1 MAREALKAGDVFL
14 DYRITEV
21 IDAGGMGEVYRAV
34 EDYSEDVV
42 AIKCMLPRHLKRE
55 DFARRFRQEC
65 KFYPKLKHPN
75 IVRMRKAGVSPD
87 HVAYIVMNY
96 LEGRTLRK
104 LLNKAYRL
112 DFLSAMHVML
122 QVADAMTFVHSKG
135 IWHRDLKPENIMVG
149 TKADAK
155 GHVWLLDFGIAKFA
169 DGGMN
174 TDDLPDVG
182 TVRYISPEQVK
193 MLYTSSR
200 KAERVERARPDGR
213 TDIYA
218 FGAIFYEVLTGKH
231 LFLDDSEPATAEETL
246 TGHLVAAPE
255 PVHEIVP
262 DCPEFVW
269 PVVARCIAIDREER
283 YPRFDDVARDLRGLL
298 RETVPA
304 GHVLAQR
311 LARERMEAERQA
323 AFAGVAL
330 EDSAPVDDEKG
341 AAGEEETEEAGQE
354 GRMQRGSAEGEKRAR
369 RVVHVETAPLE
380 QFVAPASALPF
391 APASRLPRGRGVGHT
406 EPLPALKPL
415 ESTAKLGGTW
425 AERMAQRTGSP
436 AMPQVQAGVQG
447 YGGPSPMPQVQAG
460 VQGYGGPS
468 PLPQSPAGA
477 QGYGGPS
484 PLPQSY
490 GGPPPL
496 PQSYGGPQSP
506 AGAPGHGGSAP
517 LAQSYAGPPPLPQS
531 YGGPQS
537 YAGPPPLPQSYG
549 GPASP
554 AGAPGHGGS
563 APLAQSYAGPPPLP
577 QSYGGPQSYAGP
589 PPLPQSY
596 GGPASP
602 AGAPGHG
609 GSAPLPVIETQHA
622 TSWREAQRAAP
633 QPPQEL
639 ELPYV
644 TPQLSAMDLPR
655 AGVPLPVA
663 ARPAEPSSVTAP
675 SAGPAESLRKETPM
689 TAAPAA
695 LLTQRRRAPRAYVL
709 APLVALAL
717 TLGGVGVVLALR
729 SARDTAPAPVTGE
742 PAASAAPVESATAS
756 AAAASAATASAARTA
771 VAPAPP
777 PPEASPAA
785 PAPEATASAAA
796 ASTAEAAVEAGAAE
810 KAGAAAAAEAPAPKE
825 QPAAAK
831 EQAVANAAPVKAAPA
846 ATDDDEDFYPMPK
859 RQKSSFLRVIEE
871 RKKAAPA
878 KAAAPAQTGGTKP
891 AKPCPA
897 VGCRP
902 F

>member
-87 HVAYIVMNY
+87 HVAYIVMDY

-262 DCPEFVW
+262 DCPEFLW

-298 RETVPA
+298 RDTVPA

-330 EDSAPVDDEKG
+330 EDSTPVEDETSAAG
-341 AAGEEETEEAGQE
+341 RAGEEETEEARQE
-354 GRMQRGSAEGEKRAR
+354 GEMERGSAEGEKRAR
-369 RVVHVETAPLE
+369 RVVHGETAPLE

-391 APASRLPRGRGVGHT
+391 APASRVPRGRGVGHT
-406 EPLPALKPL
+406 EPLPALKLL

-425 AERMAQRTGSP
+425 AERMAQRTGPP
-436 AMPQVQAGVQG
+436 AMPQ
-447 YGGPSPMPQVQAG
+447 
-460 VQGYGGPS
+460 
-468 PLPQSPAGA
+468 AGA
-477 QGYGGPS
+477 QGVGGPLPPAEVRAQAYAGPPPQAQAYGGPAS
-484 PLPQSY
+484 HAGAQGHGGPPPLPQSY

-496 PQSYGGPQSP
+496 PQSYGGPPQSYGGPPQSHGGPPPLLQSYGGP
-506 AGAPGHGGSAP
+506 ASHAGVQGHGGPPP
-517 LAQSYAGPPPLPQS
+517 LPQSHGGPPLQSHGGPPLQSHGGPPPLPQS
-531 YGGPQS
+531 YG
-537 YAGPPPLPQSYG
+537 GPPPLPQSYG
-549 GPASP
+549 GPAP
-554 AGAPGHGGS
+554 HAGAQGHGG
-563 APLAQSYAGPPPLP
+563 P
-577 QSYGGPQSYAGP
+577 
-589 PPLPQSY
+589 
-596 GGPASP
+596 
-602 AGAPGHG
+602 
-609 GSAPLPVIETQHA
+609 APLPVIETQHA
-622 TSWREAQRAAP
+622 TSWRDAQRAAP
-633 QPPQEL
+633 QPPQEV

-644 TPQLSAMDLPR
+644 TPQLSAMESPR
-655 AGVPLPVA
+655 SGAPLPIV
-663 ARPAEPSSVTAP
+663 ARPVAPSSVTAP
-675 SAGPAESLRKETPM
+675 SVVPAESLRKETPM

-729 SARDTAPAPVTGE
+729 SARGTAPAPVTGE
-742 PAASAAPVESATAS
+742 PAPSAAPASAASVESATAS
-756 AAAASAATASAARTA
+756 AATASAATAA
-771 VAPAPP
+771 VAPAP

-831 EQAVANAAPVKAAPA
+831 EQAAVKEQAAAKAAPVKAAPA

-859 RQKSSFLRVIEE
+859 RQKPSFLRVIEE

-878 KAAAPAQTGGTKP
+878 KVAAPAQAGGTTP

>member
-21 IDAGGMGEVYRAV
+21 IDAGGMGEVYKAV

-75 IVRMRKAGVSPD
+75 IVRMKKAGVSPD
-87 HVAYIVMNY
+87 HVAYIVMDY

-269 PVVARCIAIDREER
+269 PVVAKCIAIDREER

-311 LARERMEAERQA
+311 LARERLEAERQA

-330 EDSAPVDDEKG
+330 EDSAPVEDE
-341 AAGEEETEEAGQE
+341 AETEEAGQE
-354 GRMQRGSAEGEKRAR
+354 GGMERGSAAAEEEKKRGR
-369 RVVHVETAPLE
+369 RVVHGETAPLE

-391 APASRLPRGRGVGHT
+391 APSSRVPRGRGVGHT

-415 ESTAKLGGTW
+415 ESTAKLSGAW
-425 AERMAQRTGSP
+425 AERMAQRAGAAATPQPPAEVRAGSYSGPLPP
-436 AMPQVQAGVQG
+436 AEVRAQAYAGPVPMAQAHGGPVPMPQSHGGPVPMPQSHGGPAPMPQS
-447 YGGPSPMPQVQAG
+447 YGGPVPMPQAYAG
-460 VQGYGGPS
+460 PPPMPPSYGGPAS
-468 PLPQSPAGA
+468 HVGAQGYHAGAQGYHAGA
-477 QGYGGPS
+477 QGYGGPP
-484 PLPQSY
+484 PLPPSYGGPASHVGAQGYHAGAQGYHAGAQGY

-496 PQSYGGPQSP
+496 P
-506 AGAPGHGGSAP
+506 
-517 LAQSYAGPPPLPQS
+517 
-531 YGGPQS
+531 
-537 YAGPPPLPQSYG
+537 
-549 GPASP
+549 
-554 AGAPGHGGS
+554 
-563 APLAQSYAGPPPLP
+563 
-577 QSYGGPQSYAGP
+577 
-589 PPLPQSY
+589 
-596 GGPASP
+596 
-602 AGAPGHG
+602 
-609 GSAPLPVIETQHA
+609 VMETQHA
-622 TSWREAQRAAP
+622 VPLREARRAAP
-633 QPPQEL
+633 QRPQEV

-644 TPQLSAMDLPR
+644 TPQLLATEASRPGTAP
-655 AGVPLPVA
+655 PIA
-663 ARPAEPSSVTAP
+663 ARPAAPSSVTAP

-689 TAAPAA
+689 TPVAA
-695 LLTQRRRAPRAYVL
+695 LLTQPRRAPRAYVL

-717 TLGGVGVVLALR
+717 TLGGVGAVLGLR
-729 SARDTAPAPVTGE
+729 TAPEPVTGE
-742 PAASAAPVESATAS
+742 PAASAAPAESATAS
-756 AAAASAATASAARTA
+756 AAAPAAALAESAAA
-771 VAPAPP
+771 VAAP
-777 PPEASPAA
+777 PPEAS
-785 PAPEATASAAA
+785 AA
-796 ASTAEAAVEAGAAE
+796 ASTAEAALEAGAVE
-810 KAGAAAAAEAPAPKE
+810 KTGAAAEAKAPAPKE
-825 QPAAAK
+825 QAAAVK
-831 EQAVANAAPVKAAPA
+831 AEPAKAAPVKAAPA
-846 ATDDDEDFYPMPK
+846 ETEDDEDFYPMPK
-859 RQKSSFLRVIEE
+859 PRKPSFLRVIEE
-871 RKKAAPA
+871 QKKAAPA
-878 KAAAPAQTGGTKP
+878 KPAAPAKQQGAKP
-891 AKPCPA
+891 AGPCA
-897 VGCRP
+897 TAGCRP

>member
-21 IDAGGMGEVYRAV
+21 IDAGGMGEVYKAV

-75 IVRMRKAGVSPD
+75 IVRMKKAGVSPD
-87 HVAYIVMNY
+87 HVAYIVMDY

-330 EDSAPVDDEKG
+330 EDSAPVEEERG
-341 AAGEEETEEAGQE
+341 AAGEEETEEARGKSVE
-354 GRMQRGSAEGEKRAR
+354 GGMGRGSAAAGEEKERGERRGR
-369 RVVHVETAPLE
+369 RVVHGETAPLE

-391 APASRLPRGRGVGHT
+391 APASRVPRGRGVGHT

-425 AERMAQRTGSP
+425 AERMAQRTGP
-436 AMPQVQAGVQG
+436 P
-447 YGGPSPMPQVQAG
+447 
-460 VQGYGGPS
+460 
-468 PLPQSPAGA
+468 PLPQAGA
-477 QGYGGPS
+477 QGYGVP
-484 PLPQSY
+484 PQRPAEVRAESY
-490 GGPPPL
+490 AVPPPR
-496 PQSYGGPQSP
+496 
-506 AGAPGHGGSAP
+506 AAEVRAE
-517 LAQSYAGPPPLPQS
+517 SYAVPPPRAAMEPQ
-531 YGGPQS
+531 
-537 YAGPPPLPQSYG
+537 YA
-549 GPASP
+549 
-554 AGAPGHGGS
+554 APS
-563 APLAQSYAGPPPLP
+563 QP
-577 QSYGGPQSYAGP
+577 
-589 PPLPQSY
+589 
-596 GGPASP
+596 
-602 AGAPGHG
+602 
-609 GSAPLPVIETQHA
+609 
-622 TSWREAQRAAP
+622 SWRETHRAAVP
-633 QPPQEL
+633 SRPEVEP
-639 ELPYV
+639 PYV
-644 TPQLSAMDLPR
+644 TPQYVAPP
-655 AGVPLPVA
+655 PLPVTGPQAVASSPYPVMVQQPAAASPPYPAMAQQPVAVVPSHPAMAQQPAAASSPYPAMAQQPAAVVPSRPEVGAPYVKPPAALMEMQRAASAPQPAA
-663 ARPAEPSSVTAP
+663 ARPVAPSSVTAP
-675 SAGPAESLRKETPM
+675 SAGPVEALRKETP
-689 TAAPAA
+689 TPTTPAA
-695 LLTQRRRAPRAYVL
+695 LLTQPRRAPKAYVL

-717 TLGGVGVVLALR
+717 TLGGVGVVLGLR
-729 SARDTAPAPVTGE
+729 SARDAGPAAVTGE
-742 PAASAAPVESATAS
+742 PAATAAPAESATAS
-756 AAAASAATASAARTA
+756 AAPPAETVP
-771 VAPAPP
+771 VAAPP
-777 PPEASPAA
+777 AEAVPEA
-785 PAPEATASAAA
+785 PAPEAA
-796 ASTAEAAVEAGAAE
+796 ASTAEAAAEAGAAE
-810 KAGAAAAAEAPAPKE
+810 KGAAAEAEAPSSKVQAE
-825 QPAAAK
+825 AAK
-831 EQAVANAAPVKAAPA
+831 EPPPAKAEAEPAKTEPAKAAAVKAAPA
-846 ATDDDEDFYPMPK
+846 AAEDDEEFYPMPK
-859 RQKSSFLRVIEE
+859 RQKPSFLRVIEE

-878 KAAAPAQTGGTKP
+878 KPAAPAKQQGAKP
-891 AKPCPA
+891 AGPCA
-897 VGCRP
+897 TAGCRP

>member
-21 IDAGGMGEVYRAV
+21 IDAGGMGEVYKAV

-75 IVRMRKAGVSPD
+75 IVRMKKAGVSPD
-87 HVAYIVMNY
+87 HVAYIVMDY

-330 EDSAPVDDEKG
+330 EDSAPVEDEKG
-341 AAGEEETEEAGQE
+341 AAGDEETEEAGQE
-354 GRMQRGSAEGEKRAR
+354 GGMERGSAAAAAKGEEKRGR
-369 RVVHVETAPLE
+369 RVVHGETAPLE

-391 APASRLPRGRGVGHT
+391 APSSRVPRGRGVGHT

-415 ESTAKLGGTW
+415 ESTAKLPGAW
-425 AERMAQRTGSP
+425 AERMAQRAGAA
-436 AMPQVQAGVQG
+436 AMPQAPAEVRAGSYAGPVPMPQSHGGPPSLPQAHGGPVPMPQAYAGPVPMPQSHGGPPSLPQSHGGPVSMPQAYAGPPPMPQAYAGPMPQSHGGRAPMPQAQG
-447 YGGPSPMPQVQAG
+447 GPAPMPQAQGGPVPMPQAYAGPVPMPQSNGGRAPMPQAQGGPVPTPQSYGGPAPMPQAYAGPPRPMPQA
-460 VQGYGGPS
+460 QGGPAS
-468 PLPQSPAGA
+468 HAGA
-477 QGYGGPS
+477 QGYGGP
-484 PLPQSY
+484 
-490 GGPPPL
+490 PPL
-496 PQSYGGPQSP
+496 P
-506 AGAPGHGGSAP
+506 
-517 LAQSYAGPPPLPQS
+517 LM
-531 YGGPQS
+531 
-537 YAGPPPLPQSYG
+537 
-549 GPASP
+549 
-554 AGAPGHGGS
+554 
-563 APLAQSYAGPPPLP
+563 
-577 QSYGGPQSYAGP
+577 
-589 PPLPQSY
+589 
-596 GGPASP
+596 
-602 AGAPGHG
+602 
-609 GSAPLPVIETQHA
+609 ETQHA
-622 TSWREAQRAAP
+622 VPLREARRAAP
-633 QPPQEL
+633 QPPQEV

-644 TPQLSAMDLPR
+644 TPQLLATEASRPGTAP
-655 AGVPLPVA
+655 PIA
-663 ARPAEPSSVTAP
+663 ARPAAPNSVTAP
-675 SAGPAESLRKETPM
+675 SAGLAESLRKETPM
-689 TAAPAA
+689 TPVAA
-695 LLTQRRRAPRAYVL
+695 LLTQPRRAPRAYVL
-709 APLVALAL
+709 APVVALAL
-717 TLGGVGVVLALR
+717 TLGGVGAVLGLR
-729 SARDTAPAPVTGE
+729 SARDTAPEPVTGE
-742 PAASAAPVESATAS
+742 PAATAAAAESATAN
-756 AAAASAATASAARTA
+756 AAAA
-771 VAPAPP
+771 
-777 PPEASPAA
+777 PPEAS
-785 PAPEATASAAA
+785 AA
-796 ASTAEAAVEAGAAE
+796 ASTAEAAVEAGAVE
-810 KAGAAAAAEAPAPKE
+810 KTGAAAEVEALAPEE
-825 QPAAAK
+825 QAAAAK
-831 EQAVANAAPVKAAPA
+831 EQAAAVKAEPAKAAPVKAAA
-846 ATDDDEDFYPMPK
+846 GTEDDEDFYPMPK
-859 RQKSSFLRVIEE
+859 RQKPSFLRVIEE

-878 KAAAPAQTGGTKP
+878 KPAPPAKQQGAKP
-891 AKPCPA
+891 AGPCA
-897 VGCRP
+897 TAGCRP

>member
-21 IDAGGMGEVYRAV
+21 IDAGGMGEVYKAV

-75 IVRMRKAGVSPD
+75 IVRMKKAGVSPD
-87 HVAYIVMNY
+87 HVAYIVMDY

-330 EDSAPVDDEKG
+330 EDSAPVEEERG
-341 AAGEEETEEAGQE
+341 AAGEEETEEARGKSVE
-354 GRMQRGSAEGEKRAR
+354 GGMGRGGAAAAKGEEKRGR

-415 ESTAKLGGTW
+415 ESTAKLAGTW
-425 AERMAQRTGSP
+425 AERMAQRTGP
-436 AMPQVQAGVQG
+436 PVMPQ
-447 YGGPSPMPQVQAG
+447 
-460 VQGYGGPS
+460 
-468 PLPQSPAGA
+468 AGA
-477 QGYGGPS
+477 QGYGVR
-484 PLPQSY
+484 PQRPAEVRAESY
-490 GGPPPL
+490 AVPPPR
-496 PQSYGGPQSP
+496 
-506 AGAPGHGGSAP
+506 AAEVRAE
-517 LAQSYAGPPPLPQS
+517 SYAVPPPRAAMEPQ
-531 YGGPQS
+531 
-537 YAGPPPLPQSYG
+537 YA
-549 GPASP
+549 
-554 AGAPGHGGS
+554 APS
-563 APLAQSYAGPPPLP
+563 QP
-577 QSYGGPQSYAGP
+577 
-589 PPLPQSY
+589 
-596 GGPASP
+596 
-602 AGAPGHG
+602 
-609 GSAPLPVIETQHA
+609 
-622 TSWREAQRAAP
+622 SWRETHRAAVP
-633 QPPQEL
+633 SRPEVEP
-639 ELPYV
+639 PYV
-644 TPQLSAMDLPR
+644 TPQYVAPPPLPVTGPQAVASSPYPAMAQHPAAASPPYPVMAQQPTAASPPYPVMAQQSAVVVPSRPEAGAPYVKPPAALMEMQR
-655 AGVPLPVA
+655 AASAPQPVA
-663 ARPAEPSSVTAP
+663 ARPVAPSSVTAP
-675 SAGPAESLRKETPM
+675 SAGPVEALRKETP
-689 TAAPAA
+689 TTPAPAA
-695 LLTQRRRAPRAYVL
+695 LLTQPRRAPKAYVL

-717 TLGGVGVVLALR
+717 TLGGVGVVLGLR
-729 SARDTAPAPVTGE
+729 SARDAGPAAVTGE
-742 PAASAAPVESATAS
+742 PAATAAPVESATAS
-756 AAAASAATASAARTA
+756 AAAPAETVPVAAPPAEAVPEAASA
-771 VAPAPP
+771 
-777 PPEASPAA
+777 E
-785 PAPEATASAAA
+785 A
-796 ASTAEAAVEAGAAE
+796 ASTAEAVEAGAAE
-810 KAGAAAAAEAPAPKE
+810 KARAAAEADAPAPKE
-825 QPAAAK
+825 QAAAPK
-831 EQAVANAAPVKAAPA
+831 EQAAAVKEAAKAAPVKAAA
-846 ATDDDEDFYPMPK
+846 ETEDDEEFYPMPK
-859 RQKSSFLRVIEE
+859 RQKPSFLRVIEE

-878 KAAAPAQTGGTKP
+878 KPAAPAKQQGAKP
-891 AKPCPA
+891 AGPCA
-897 VGCRP
+897 TAGCRP

>member
-21 IDAGGMGEVYRAV
+21 IDAGGMGEVYKAV
-34 EDYSEDVV
+34 EDYSDDVV

-75 IVRMRKAGVSPD
+75 IVRMKKAGVSPD
-87 HVAYIVMNY
+87 HVAYIVMDY

-262 DCPEFVW
+262 DCPEFLW

-298 RETVPA
+298 RDTVPA

-330 EDSAPVDDEKG
+330 EDSAPVE
-341 AAGEEETEEAGQE
+341 GEAETEEARQE
-354 GRMQRGSAEGEKRAR
+354 GGMERAGAEGEKRAR
-369 RVVHVETAPLE
+369 RVVHGETAPLE

-391 APASRLPRGRGVGHT
+391 APASRVPRGRGVGHT

-415 ESTAKLGGTW
+415 ESTAKLSGKW
-425 AERMAQRTGSP
+425 AEQMAQAR
-436 AMPQVQAGVQG
+436 AV
-447 YGGPSPMPQVQAG
+447 
-460 VQGYGGPS
+460 
-468 PLPQSPAGA
+468 
-477 QGYGGPS
+477 
-484 PLPQSY
+484 
-490 GGPPPL
+490 PPPL
-496 PQSYGGPQSP
+496 PQGGAPGV
-506 AGAPGHGGSAP
+506 AGAPPVPAEVRAG
-517 LAQSYAGPPPLPQS
+517 SYAGLPPMAEMRVEGYS
-531 YGGPQS
+531 G
-537 YAGPPPLPQSYG
+537 
-549 GPASP
+549 
-554 AGAPGHGGS
+554 
-563 APLAQSYAGPPPLP
+563 
-577 QSYGGPQSYAGP
+577 
-589 PPLPQSY
+589 
-596 GGPASP
+596 
-602 AGAPGHG
+602 
-609 GSAPLPVIETQHA
+609 PLPVRPMEAQYGA
-622 TSWREAQRAAP
+622 GPQVSQPLQYAAAVQASQPLQYAAAVQASQPLQYAAAAQASQPLQYAAAAQASQPLQYAAAVQASWSEAQRAAAP
-633 QPPQEL
+633 SRPEL
-639 ELPYV
+639 EPPYV
-644 TPQLSAMDLPR
+644 TPHSVDVPPHR
-655 AGVPLPVA
+655 AVPPPLPVTGAQRAVPPPLPGTGPQA
-663 ARPAEPSSVTAP
+663 AAPPPLPVTGPQAAAPYATPPLALMETQRAVSVQLPIAAAAPLPLPVPSSVTAP
-675 SAGPAESLRKETPM
+675 SAGAAASLRSEAPRTPV
-689 TAAPAA
+689 AVVAQP
-695 LLTQRRRAPRAYVL
+695 RRRRTSAYVL
-709 APLVALAL
+709 APVAALAL
-717 TLGGVGVVLALR
+717 TLAGVGVTLWMRA
-729 SARDTAPAPVTGE
+729 ARDAAPVPVSGE
-742 PAASAAPVESATAS
+742 PAAPVESAAPTAAAAAPTAAAVAPTAAAAAPAVAAPAPEAS
-756 AAAASAATASAARTA
+756 SAAAAPAPEAAANAAAANAAAANAAAASAADVAAEGAATEKGRTA
-771 VAPAPP
+771 AAIEATSSGKAEAPSPASGEQPAAKAPP
-777 PPEASPAA
+777 AA
-785 PAPEATASAAA
+785 KA
-796 ASTAEAAVEAGAAE
+796 AAVEAA
-810 KAGAAAAAEAPAPKE
+810 
-825 QPAAAK
+825 
-831 EQAVANAAPVKAAPA
+831 
-846 ATDDDEDFYPMPK
+846 DDEDFYPMPK
-859 RQKSSFLRVIEE
+859 RQKPSFLRVIEE

-878 KAAAPAQTGGTKP
+878 KAAAPAQQGG
-891 AKPCPA
+891 AKPCPSA
-897 VGCRP
+897 GCRP

>member
-75 IVRMRKAGVSPD
+75 IVRMRKAGVSAD
-87 HVAYIVMNY
+87 HVAYIVMDY

-262 DCPEFVW
+262 DCPEFLW

-298 RETVPA
+298 RDTVPA

-330 EDSAPVDDEKG
+330 EDSAPVEDETS
-341 AAGEEETEEAGQE
+341 AASRAGEEETEEARQE
-354 GRMQRGSAEGEKRAR
+354 GEMERGSAAAKGEEKRAR
-369 RVVHVETAPLE
+369 RAVHGETAPLE

-391 APASRLPRGRGVGHT
+391 APASRVPRGRGVGHT

-415 ESTAKLGGTW
+415 ESTAKLSGKW
-425 AERMAQRTGSP
+425 AEQMAQAR
-436 AMPQVQAGVQG
+436 AV
-447 YGGPSPMPQVQAG
+447 
-460 VQGYGGPS
+460 
-468 PLPQSPAGA
+468 
-477 QGYGGPS
+477 
-484 PLPQSY
+484 
-490 GGPPPL
+490 PPPL
-496 PQSYGGPQSP
+496 PQGGAPGV
-506 AGAPGHGGSAP
+506 AGAPPVPAEVRAG
-517 LAQSYAGPPPLPQS
+517 SYAGLPPMAES
-531 YGGPQS
+531 RAEGYSG
-537 YAGPPPLPQSYG
+537 
-549 GPASP
+549 
-554 AGAPGHGGS
+554 
-563 APLAQSYAGPPPLP
+563 
-577 QSYGGPQSYAGP
+577 
-589 PPLPQSY
+589 
-596 GGPASP
+596 
-602 AGAPGHG
+602 
-609 GSAPLPVIETQHA
+609 PLPVRPMEAQYVAGAQVSQPLHYGA
-622 TSWREAQRAAP
+622 ASQPLPYAAGPQASWSEAQRAAAP
-633 QPPQEL
+633 SRPEMEP
-639 ELPYV
+639 PYV
-644 TPQLSAMDLPR
+644 TPHSVDVPPHR
-655 AGVPLPVA
+655 AVPPPPPPQVATPPLPVMGA
-663 ARPAEPSSVTAP
+663 QVAGPYVTPPQAVMATQRAVPLRLPGAGVAPVPSSVTAP
-675 SAGPAESLRKETPM
+675 SAG
-689 TAAPAA
+689 AAATLPSEAPRTPAA
-695 LLTQRRRAPRAYVL
+695 VVAQPRRRKTSAYVL
-709 APLVALAL
+709 APVAALVL
-717 TLGGVGVVLALR
+717 TLVGVGGALWMR
-729 SARDTAPAPVTGE
+729 AARDGAPVPVAAEAVAPAE
-742 PAASAAPVESATAS
+742 SAAPTATERAAPTATETAAPKVAVPAPLPEAS
-756 AAAASAATASAARTA
+756 AAAAATGSAA
-771 VAPAPP
+771 
-777 PPEASPAA
+777 AA
-785 PAPEATASAAA
+785 PTPEATASAA
-796 ASTAEAAVEAGAAE
+796 V
-810 KAGAAAAAEAPAPKE
+810 AAAEAEAPVKEQPDVQE
-825 QPAAAK
+825 QPAAKTPAAARIDPAK
-831 EQAVANAAPVKAAPA
+831 PATAKAAPA
-846 ATDDDEDFYPMPK
+846 DAEDDEDFYPMPK
-859 RQKSSFLRVIEE
+859 RQKPSFLRVIEE

-878 KAAAPAQTGGTKP
+878 KPAAPAKQQGAKP
-891 AKPCPA
+891 AGPCA
-897 VGCRP
+897 TAGCRP

>member
-21 IDAGGMGEVYRAV
+21 IDAGGMGEVYKAV

-75 IVRMRKAGVSPD
+75 IVRMKKAGVSPD
-87 HVAYIVMNY
+87 HVAYIVMDY

-269 PVVARCIAIDREER
+269 PVVSRCIAIDREER

-330 EDSAPVDDEKG
+330 EDSAPVEEERG
-341 AAGEEETEEAGQE
+341 AAGRAGEEETEEARQ
-354 GRMQRGSAEGEKRAR
+354 EGEKRAR
-369 RVVHVETAPLE
+369 RVVHGETAPLE

-391 APASRLPRGRGVGHT
+391 APSSRVPRGRGVGHT
-406 EPLPALKPL
+406 EPLPALKALP
-415 ESTAKLGGTW
+415 STAKLSGAW
-425 AERMAQRTGSP
+425 AEKMAQRTGP
-436 AMPQVQAGVQG
+436 P
-447 YGGPSPMPQVQAG
+447 
-460 VQGYGGPS
+460 
-468 PLPQSPAGA
+468 PLPQAGA
-477 QGYGGPS
+477 QGYGV
-484 PLPQSY
+484 
-490 GGPPPL
+490 PPPR
-496 PQSYGGPQSP
+496 
-506 AGAPGHGGSAP
+506 AAEVRAE
-517 LAQSYAGPPPLPQS
+517 SYAVPPPRAAEVRAE
-531 YGGPQS
+531 S
-537 YAGPPPLPQSYG
+537 YAVPPPRAAMEPQYVA
-549 GPASP
+549 ASQP
-554 AGAPGHGGS
+554 
-563 APLAQSYAGPPPLP
+563 
-577 QSYGGPQSYAGP
+577 
-589 PPLPQSY
+589 
-596 GGPASP
+596 
-602 AGAPGHG
+602 
-609 GSAPLPVIETQHA
+609 
-622 TSWREAQRAAP
+622 SWRETHRAAVP
-633 QPPQEL
+633 SRPEVEP
-639 ELPYV
+639 PYV
-644 TPQLSAMDLPR
+644 TPQYVAPP
-655 AGVPLPVA
+655 PLPVTGPQAVASSPYPAMAQQPAAASSPYPAMAQQPAAVVPPYPAMAQQPAAASPPYPAMAQQPAAVVPSRPDAGAPYVTPPVALMEMQRTALAPQPAA
-663 ARPAEPSSVTAP
+663 ARPVAPSSVTAP
-675 SAGPAESLRKETPM
+675 SAGPVEALRKETP
-689 TAAPAA
+689 TTPAPAA
-695 LLTQRRRAPRAYVL
+695 LLTQPRRAPKAYVL

-717 TLGGVGVVLALR
+717 TLGGVGVVLGLR
-729 SARDTAPAPVTGE
+729 AARDAGPAVVTGE
-742 PAASAAPVESATAS
+742 PAATAAPVESATAS
-756 AAAASAATASAARTA
+756 AAPPAEAATVAPAPEAASTATASAAA
-771 VAPAPP
+771 
-777 PPEASPAA
+777 AST
-785 PAPEATASAAA
+785 ATASAAA
-796 ASTAEAAVEAGAAE
+796 ASTAEVVEAGAAE
-810 KAGAAAAAEAPAPKE
+810 KARAAAEAEAPAPKE
-825 QPAAAK
+825 QAAAVK
-831 EQAVANAAPVKAAPA
+831 AEPAKAAPVKAAA
-846 ATDDDEDFYPMPK
+846 ETEDDEDFYPMPK
-859 RQKSSFLRVIEE
+859 RQKPSFLRVIEE

-878 KAAAPAQTGGTKP
+878 KPAAPAKQQGAKP
-891 AKPCPA
+891 AGPCA
-897 VGCRP
+897 TAGCRP

>member
-21 IDAGGMGEVYRAV
+21 IDAGGMGEVYKAV

-75 IVRMRKAGVSPD
+75 IVRMKKAGVSPD
-87 HVAYIVMNY
+87 HVAYIVMDY

-112 DFLSAMHVML
+112 DFLSATHVML

-283 YPRFDDVARDLRGLL
+283 YPRFDDVARDLRALL
-298 RETVPA
+298 RDTVPA

-311 LARERMEAERQA
+311 LAQERMEAERQA

-330 EDSAPVDDEKG
+330 EDSAPVEEERSAG
-341 AAGEEETEEAGQE
+341 GEEETEEG
-354 GRMQRGSAEGEKRAR
+354 GMEGESAATEEEKKRGR
-369 RVVHVETAPLE
+369 RVVHGETAPLE

-391 APASRLPRGRGVGHT
+391 APSSRVPRGRGVGHT
-406 EPLPALKPL
+406 EPLPALKAL
-415 ESTAKLGGTW
+415 ESTAKLSGAW
-425 AERMAQRTGSP
+425 AERMAQRAGAA
-436 AMPQVQAGVQG
+436 AMPQAGAEVRAGSYAGPPPMPQAQG
-447 YGGPSPMPQVQAG
+447 GAQAYAGPPPMPQAQGGAQAYAGPPPMPQAHAGPPPMPQAHAGPARMPQSYGGPPPMPPAQSYRGPAPMPQAYAGPPPMPQSHGGSAPMPQAYAG
-460 VQGYGGPS
+460 PPPMPPSYGGPAS
-468 PLPQSPAGA
+468 HAGAQGYHAGA
-477 QGYGGPS
+477 QGYGGP
-484 PLPQSY
+484 
-490 GGPPPL
+490 PPL
-496 PQSYGGPQSP
+496 P
-506 AGAPGHGGSAP
+506 
-517 LAQSYAGPPPLPQS
+517 
-531 YGGPQS
+531 
-537 YAGPPPLPQSYG
+537 
-549 GPASP
+549 
-554 AGAPGHGGS
+554 
-563 APLAQSYAGPPPLP
+563 
-577 QSYGGPQSYAGP
+577 
-589 PPLPQSY
+589 
-596 GGPASP
+596 
-602 AGAPGHG
+602 
-609 GSAPLPVIETQHA
+609 VMETQHA
-622 TSWREAQRAAP
+622 VPLREARRAAP
-633 QPPQEL
+633 QPPQEV

-644 TPQLSAMDLPR
+644 TPQLLATEASRPGTAP
-655 AGVPLPVA
+655 PSA
-663 ARPAEPSSVTAP
+663 ARPAAPSSVTAP

-689 TAAPAA
+689 TPVAA
-695 LLTQRRRAPRAYVL
+695 LLTQPRRAPRAYVL
-709 APLVALAL
+709 APVVALAL
-717 TLGGVGVVLALR
+717 TLGGVGAVLGLR

-742 PAASAAPVESATAS
+742 PAASAAPAESAATAAAAPAAPPPEAS
-756 AAAASAATASAARTA
+756 AAALA
-771 VAPAPP
+771 P
-777 PPEASPAA
+777 PPEASPTA
-785 PAPEATASAAA
+785 PAPEAPAPEAA
-796 ASTAEAAVEAGAAE
+796 ASTAEAAV
-810 KAGAAAAAEAPAPKE
+810 KAGAVEKTGAAAEAEAPAPEE
-825 QPAAAK
+825 QAAVAK
-831 EQAVANAAPVKAAPA
+831 EQAAAVKAEPAKAAPVKAAPA
-846 ATDDDEDFYPMPK
+846 ETEDDGDFYPMPK
-859 RQKSSFLRVIEE
+859 RQKPSFLRVIEE
-871 RKKAAPA
+871 QKKAAPA
-878 KAAAPAQTGGTKP
+878 KPAAPAKQQG
-891 AKPCPA
+891 AKPSGPCA
-897 VGCRP
+897 TAGCRP

>member
-21 IDAGGMGEVYRAV
+21 IDAGGMGEVYKAV

-87 HVAYIVMNY
+87 HVAYIVMDY

-269 PVVARCIAIDREER
+269 PVVAKCIAIDREER

-311 LARERMEAERQA
+311 LARERLEAERQA

-330 EDSAPVDDEKG
+330 EDSAPVEDEQG
-341 AAGEEETEEAGQE
+341 AAGEEEAGQE
-354 GRMQRGSAEGEKRAR
+354 GGMERGSAEGETRGR
-369 RVVHVETAPLE
+369 RVVHGETAPLE

-391 APASRLPRGRGVGHT
+391 APASRVPRGRGVGHT

-415 ESTAKLGGTW
+415 ESTAKLSGAW
-425 AERMAQRTGSP
+425 AERMAQRAGAA
-436 AMPQVQAGVQG
+436 AMPQPPAEVRAQAYSGPPPMPAEVRAQAYAGPVPMPQPQG
-447 YGGPSPMPQVQAG
+447 GAQAYAAPPPMPQAYAGPPSLPQSHGGPASIPQSYNGPVPMPQSHGGPVPMPPSYGGPASHAG
-460 VQGYGGPS
+460 AQRYH
-468 PLPQSPAGA
+468 AGA
-477 QGYGGPS
+477 QGYGGP
-484 PLPQSY
+484 
-490 GGPPPL
+490 PPL
-496 PQSYGGPQSP
+496 P
-506 AGAPGHGGSAP
+506 
-517 LAQSYAGPPPLPQS
+517 
-531 YGGPQS
+531 
-537 YAGPPPLPQSYG
+537 
-549 GPASP
+549 
-554 AGAPGHGGS
+554 
-563 APLAQSYAGPPPLP
+563 
-577 QSYGGPQSYAGP
+577 
-589 PPLPQSY
+589 
-596 GGPASP
+596 
-602 AGAPGHG
+602 
-609 GSAPLPVIETQHA
+609 VMETQHA
-622 TSWREAQRAAP
+622 VPLREARRAAP
-633 QPPQEL
+633 QRPQEV

-644 TPQLSAMDLPR
+644 TPQLLATEASRPGTAP
-655 AGVPLPVA
+655 PIA
-663 ARPAEPSSVTAP
+663 ARPAAPSSVTAP

-689 TAAPAA
+689 TPVAA
-695 LLTQRRRAPRAYVL
+695 LLTQPRRAPRAYVL

-717 TLGGVGVVLALR
+717 TLGGVGAVLGLR
-729 SARDTAPAPVTGE
+729 SARGTAPEPVTGE
-742 PAASAAPVESATAS
+742 PAASAAPAESATAS
-756 AAAASAATASAARTA
+756 VATAAAPPA
-771 VAPAPP
+771 APP
-777 PPEASPAA
+777 PEVSAAALAPLPEASPTAPAPEASAAA

-796 ASTAEAAVEAGAAE
+796 STAEAAV
-810 KAGAAAAAEAPAPKE
+810 KAGAVEKTGAAAQAEAPAPEE
-825 QPAAAK
+825 QAAAAK
-831 EQAVANAAPVKAAPA
+831 EQAAAVKAEPAKAAPVKAAPA
-846 ATDDDEDFYPMPK
+846 ETEDDGDFYPMPK
-859 RQKSSFLRVIEE
+859 RQKPSFLRVIEE
-871 RKKAAPA
+871 RKKASPAKPAAPA
-878 KAAAPAQTGGTKP
+878 KQQGAKP
-891 AKPCPA
+891 AGPCA
-897 VGCRP
+897 TAGCRP